1 MIGHSLREVAGQPSE
16 ANELYRA
23 LRGLLTQ
30 HISSITTDAILNRWF
45 EKSGVSE
52 DEFTVAQAERLIDES
67 SRSLRM
73 FVDPEVLP
81 QLFLDVAEL
90 LMSAES

>member
-1 MIGHSLREVAGQPSE
+1 MVEPAPEGNA
-16 ANELYRA
+16 LYRA

-30 HISSITTDAILNRWF
+30 QISTITTDAVLHRWL
-45 EKSGVSE
+45 ERTGASA
-52 DEFTVAQAERLIDES
+52 DTLTVAQAEQLMDDS
-67 SRSLRM
+67 SHALRM

-90 LMSAES
+90 LTQEG